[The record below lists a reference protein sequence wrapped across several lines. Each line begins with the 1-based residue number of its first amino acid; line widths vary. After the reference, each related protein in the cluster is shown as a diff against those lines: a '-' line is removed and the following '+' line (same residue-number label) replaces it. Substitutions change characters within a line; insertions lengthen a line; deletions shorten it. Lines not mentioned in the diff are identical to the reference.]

1 MNLQRLKQY
10 AQALHGSALGPL
22 HKYYSFQLSSFMGFL
37 NMKMS
42 GSLILVHS
50 LRDLLF
56 FYWLG
61 LFNFDMK
68 VFVLS

>member
-1 MNLQRLKQY
+1 
-10 AQALHGSALGPL
+10 
-22 HKYYSFQLSSFMGFL
+22 
-37 NMKMS
+37 MKLS